1 MGRKKLWL
9 GASAVIGTIA
19 PAFAEES
26 VTVNSVSIPGG
37 IDIPA
42 MIQSGVLT
50 LGGIVAVALAAWAG
64 WVLVKK
70 CLHWV
75 RKSF

>member
-1 MGRKKLWL
+1 MGCKKLWL

-19 PAFAEES
+19 PVLAEDS

-37 IDIPA
+37 IDIPG
-42 MIQSGVLT
+42 MIQSGVVT

>member
-1 MGRKKLWL
+1 MGCKKLWL

-19 PAFAEES
+19 PAFAEET

-37 IDIPA
+37 IDIPG
-42 MIQSGVLT
+42 MIQSGVVT

-64 WVLVKK
+64 WVLIKK
-70 CLHWV
+70 CLQWV